1 MAISRERAVELSHR
15 IGERL
20 ASTAGVSVLA
30 EREFTRNRVLQ
41 ALLEWDREL
50 GLLEG
55 RARTRIRERNR
66 RVVEG
71 TQEWDLLF
79 AEEMS
84 RALDELLGRGE

>member
-1 MAISRERAVELSHR
+1 VAISRERAVDLSHR

-20 ASTAGVSVLA
+20 ATTPGVSVLA
-30 EREFTRNRVLQ
+30 EREFARNRILQ
-41 ALLEWDREL
+41 ALLEWNREL

-55 RARTRIRERNR
+55 QARTRIHERNR

-79 AEEMS
+79 AEEMT
-84 RALDELLGRGE
+84 RALAGLLGRGE

>member
-15 IGERL
+15 IAERL
-20 ASTAGVSVLA
+20 ASTPGVSVLA
-30 EREFTRNRVLQ
+30 EREFARNRILQ
-41 ALLEWDREL
+41 ALLEWNREL

-55 RARTRIRERNR
+55 QARTRIHERNR

-79 AEEMS
+79 AEEMM
-84 RALDELLGRGE
+84 RALAGLLGRGE

>member
-1 MAISRERAVELSHR
+1 VAISRERAVDLSHR

-20 ASTAGVSVLA
+20 ATTPGVSVLA
-30 EREFTRNRVLQ
+30 EREFARNRILQ
-41 ALLEWDREL
+41 ALLEWNREL

-55 RARTRIRERNR
+55 QARTRVHERNQ

-79 AEEMS
+79 VEEMT
-84 RALDELLGRGE
+84 RALAGLLGRGE